1 MRIIERYLAGA
12 VIGGTLLTLAVLL
25 PLLGV
30 ILLADDLDAIGTAH
44 YGLTEALLVMT
55 LRLPRYAYQLFPIV
69 TLIGALI
76 GLGTLASRSE
86 LVALRAAGM
95 SIWQIVRAGLLGGAV
110 LALVA
115 VLLGEVIAP
124 LTEQYATTLRRT
136 ALAETPTP
144 TSDGLWAVADG
155 AYVNIR
161 ELRSGTEARDILI
174 YQVDTA
180 TGTLITTH
188 AAAAQYHA
196 GGWQLTDIARSR
208 VSAAGVTVER
218 LAQMR
223 WESLLNPELLK
234 IVIADPQLLP
244 VWALYRYIRFMM
256 LNQQDTS
263 RYAVVFWGKVVHPL
277 LTLSMILLATPL
289 LLGSSRS
296 TGMGRR
302 LFIGILIGIFYYVI
316 SRTLAYL
323 ALLFGMNP
331 FLAAMIPPLLFI
343 SSALLL
349 LKRISER

>member
-1 MRIIERYLAGA
+1 VRIIERYLAGA
-12 VIGGTLLTLAVLL
+12 VIGGTAVTLAVLV

-30 ILLADDLDAIGTAH
+30 ILLADDLESIGTAD
-44 YGLTEALLVMT
+44 YGLTEAVLVMA
-55 LRLPRYAYQLFPIV
+55 LRLPRYAYQLFPIA

-86 LVALRAAGM
+86 LVALRAAGV
-95 SIWQIVRAGLLGGAV
+95 SVWQIVRAGLLGGAV

-124 LTEQYATTLRRT
+124 LTEQHGAALRREALST
-136 ALAETPTP
+136 AATPLP
-144 TSDGLWAVADG
+144 SDGFWAVAAG

-161 ELRSGTEARDILI
+161 AIRAGTELSDISI
-174 YQVDTA
+174 YQVDTTA
-180 TGTLITTH
+180 GTVLVTH
-188 AAAAQYHA
+188 AAAAQYQD
-196 GGWQLTDIARSR
+196 GRWQLTDVARSR

-218 LAQMR
+218 SARAEWTSELEPA
-223 WESLLNPELLK
+223 LLK
-234 IVIADPQLLP
+234 IVSADPQLLP
-244 VWALYRYIRFMM
+244 VWALYRYIQFMT
-256 LNQQDTS
+256 LNQQDAS

-302 LFIGILIGIFYYVI
+302 LFIGILVGILYYLM

-331 FLAAMIPPLLFI
+331 FLAAIVPPLLFI
-343 SSALLL
+343 AGAVVL
-349 LKRISER
+349 LKRIN